1 MDEVQS
7 LPLAVMIGTQYPE
20 STTRLES
27 GDTMILYTDGITEA
41 TNAAGEQYGHKR
53 LLTCVCANAPNAQSI
68 VDCVT
73 NKLLAYTEPAP
84 AIDDQ
89 TLLALRVK

>member
-1 MDEVQS
+1 
-7 LPLAVMIGTQYPE
+7 MIGTQYPE

-41 TNAAGEQYGHKR
+41 TNAAGEQYGHER
-53 LLTCVCANAPNAQSI
+53 LLTCVCENAPNAQSI

-73 NKLLAYTEPAP
+73 HKLLGYTDTAR

-89 TLLALRVK
+89 NPAGVAGGVGFHSTDP